1 MLKWLKDLMVRLQQ
15 VRNQNNI
22 IILNVIEE
30 SRWGGPQT
38 RIFRVAK
45 ALHNTK
51 FQPITLFPENNSKKI
66 TQIFQNNGLICSRLK
81 LTPLKSQ
88 FKSVLK
94 YLLFFI
100 SEVIILK
107 NIFCQFQPKIIQCN
121 GASQIKGLIAARLL
135 NIPSIWFLN
144 DTRTPKI
151 VSLIFQILVRICNP
165 YIIVNSIRVKK
176 YYLDNSSLK
185 NRSIKV
191 IQSPVDFMFFNKQRK
206 NQFDKKKNLK
216 VVTVA
221 NINPDKGLEYFIEMV
236 AKINKKINNVNFY
249 IAGSQLRTQTI
260 YFNKLQALIE
270 KLNINNVT
278 FTGHVED
285 IKSFLDSSDVYVCS
299 SITEASPISVWEAMA
314 TGLPVVSTNVGDVGI
329 FLKNTDYDFITPTK
343 NGERLAYKTLELLKN
358 SELRIKY
365 GNFLQK
371 VAINNFGINSC
382 INKHIEYYSKII
394 KENYNYEDTRN

>member
-1 MLKWLKDLMVRLQQ
+1 MLKWLKDLMAQLQQ
-15 VRNQNNI
+15 VRKQNNI

-45 ALHNTK
+45 ALLNTK

-66 TQIFQNNGLICSRLK
+66 TQIFQDNRLKYFRLK

-88 FKSVLK
+88 FRLALK

-100 SEVIILK
+100 PEVIILK
-107 NIFCQFQPKIIQCN
+107 NIFYQFQPQIIQCN
-121 GASQIKGLIAARLL
+121 GAAQIKGLIAARLL

-191 IQSPVDFMFFNKQRK
+191 IQSPVDSMFFNKQRE

-221 NINPDKGLEYFIEMV
+221 NVNPDKGLEYFIEMA
-236 AKINKKINNVNFY
+236 AKINKQINNIHFY
-249 IAGSQLRTQTI
+249 IAGSQLSTQEI
-260 YFNKLQALIE
+260 YFNKLKALIE
-270 KLNINNVT
+270 NLNINNIT
-278 FTGHVED
+278 FMGHVED
-285 IKSFLDSSDVYVCS
+285 IKSFLASSDVYVCS

-314 TGLPVVSTNVGDVGI
+314 TGLPVVSSDVGDVGI

-343 NGERLAYKTLELLKN
+343 NGERLAYKTLKLLKN

-365 GNFLQK
+365 GNFLRK
-371 VAINNFGINSC
+371 VAINKFGINSC
-382 INKHIEYYSKII
+382 INKHIDYYSKII
-394 KENYNYEDTRN
+394 KENYKYENTRN